1 MLFRSVQPL
10 LAAEHAAALADLLR
24 ARAAC
29 GHGDAA
35 AAAWVTTQVNRPRH
49 ELDPPPLVT
58 GDDLLA
64 AGVPPGRPVGAA
76 LARLRCLQLDKEI
89 TTRDEAIAIA
99 RGGGGMATDPV

>member
-1 MLFRSVQPL
+1 MCSS
-10 LAAEHAAALADLLR
+10 DL
-24 ARAAC
+24 
-29 GHGDAA
+29 